1 MMRPVPFLIT
11 LALSSAALGQ
21 GPASLP
27 RAQFIADMDGQFR
40 KMDANKDG
48 QLTRLE
54 IEQFQKAII
63 VAAAQARNRQ
73 LFAALDTD
81 KNGQISPTEFVRVPM
96 NTPAANPQ
104 QVLGFDSGRDGKVS
118 LLEHRTATLANFD
131 RLDTDKDGNVS
142 LAEGR
147 AGGVIK

>member
-1 MMRPVPFLIT
+1 MRHPSLFLLA
-11 LALSSAALGQ
+11 LALSSAAFGQ

-40 KMDANKDG
+40 KMDADRDG
-48 QLTRLE
+48 QVSRLE
-54 IEQFQKAII
+54 IEQFQKASI
-63 VAAAQARNRQ
+63 VAASRARNRQ
-73 LFAALDTD
+73 LFAGLDTD
-81 KNGQISPTEFVRVPM
+81 KNGQISPTEFLRVPI
-96 NTPAANPQ
+96 NTPNTNPQ
-104 QVLGFDSGRDGKVS
+104 LILNFDSGRDGKVS

-142 LAEGR
+142 VAEGR

>member
-1 MMRPVPFLIT
+1 MRHPSLFLLA
-11 LALSSAALGQ
+11 LALSSAAAGQ

-40 KMDANKDG
+40 KMDADRDG
-48 QLTRLE
+48 QVSRLE
-54 IEQFQKAII
+54 IEQFQKASI
-63 VAAAQARNRQ
+63 VAASRARNRQ
-73 LFAALDTD
+73 LFAGLDTD
-81 KNGQISPTEFVRVPM
+81 KNGQISPTEFLRVPM
-96 NTPAANPQ
+96 HTPNTNPQ
-104 QVLGFDSGRDGKVS
+104 LILNFDSGRDGKVS

-142 LAEGR
+142 VAEGR

>member
-40 KMDANKDG
+40 KMDADKDG

-81 KNGQISPTEFVRVPM
+81 KNGQISPTEFLRVPM
-96 NTPAANPQ
+96 NTPAANPLQ
-104 QVLGFDSGRDGKVS
+104 ILGFDSGRDGKVS

>member
-1 MMRPVPFLIT
+1 MRHPSLFLLA
-11 LALSSAALGQ
+11 LALSSAAVGQ

-40 KMDANKDG
+40 KMDADRDG
-48 QLTRLE
+48 QVSRLE
-54 IEQFQKAII
+54 IEQFQKASI
-63 VAAAQARNRQ
+63 VAASRARNRQ
-73 LFAALDTD
+73 LFAGLDTD
-81 KNGQISPTEFVRVPM
+81 KNGQISPTEFLRVPI
-96 NTPAANPQ
+96 NTPNTNPQ
-104 QVLGFDSGRDGKVS
+104 LILNFDSGRDGKVS

-142 LAEGR
+142 VAEGR

>member
-1 MMRPVPFLIT
+1 MRPVPFLIT

-81 KNGQISPTEFVRVPM
+81 KNGQISPAEFVRVPM
-96 NTPAANPQ
+96 NTPAANPLQ
-104 QVLGFDSGRDGKVS
+104 ILGFDSGRDGKVS

>member
-1 MMRPVPFLIT
+1 MRHPSLFLLA
-11 LALSSAALGQ
+11 LALSSAAVGQ

-40 KMDANKDG
+40 KMDADRDG
-48 QLTRLE
+48 QVSRLE
-54 IEQFQKAII
+54 IEQFQKASI
-63 VAAAQARNRQ
+63 VAASRARNRQ
-73 LFAALDTD
+73 LFAGLDTD
-81 KNGQISPTEFVRVPM
+81 KNGQISPTEFLRVPM
-96 NTPAANPQ
+96 NTPNTNPQ
-104 QVLGFDSGRDGKVS
+104 LILNFDSGRDGKVS

-142 LAEGR
+142 VAEGR

>member
-1 MMRPVPFLIT
+1 MRHPSLFLLA
-11 LALSSAALGQ
+11 LALSSAAAGQ

-40 KMDANKDG
+40 KMDADRDG
-48 QLTRLE
+48 QVSRLE
-54 IEQFQKAII
+54 IEQFQKASI
-63 VAAAQARNRQ
+63 VAASRARNRQ
-73 LFAALDTD
+73 LFAGLDTD
-81 KNGQISPTEFVRVPM
+81 KNGQISPTEFLRVPM
-96 NTPAANPQ
+96 NTPNTNPQ
-104 QVLGFDSGRDGKVS
+104 LILNFDSGRDGKVS

-142 LAEGR
+142 VAEGR

>member
-1 MMRPVPFLIT
+1 MMRPVPFLIA
-11 LALSSAALGQ
+11 LALSSVALGQ

-27 RAQFIADMDGQFR
+27 RARFIADMDGQFR
-40 KMDANKDG
+40 KMDADKDG

-96 NTPAANPQ
+96 NTPAANPLQ
-104 QVLGFDSGRDGKVS
+104 ILGFDSGRDGKVS

>member
-1 MMRPVPFLIT
+1 
-11 LALSSAALGQ
+11 
-21 GPASLP
+21 
-27 RAQFIADMDGQFR
+27 
-40 KMDANKDG
+40 MDADKDG

-54 IEQFQKAII
+54 IEQFQKASI
-63 VAAAQARNRQ
+63 VAAAQARKRQ
-73 LFAALDTD
+73 LFAALDVD
-81 KNGQISPTEFVRVPM
+81 KNGQISPTEFLRVPM

-104 QVLGFDSGRDGKVS
+104 QILNFDTGRDSKVS

-142 LAEGR
+142 VVEGR

>member
-1 MMRPVPFLIT
+1 MIRPVPFLIALT
-11 LALSSAALGQ
+11 LSSVAIGQ

-27 RAQFIADMDGQFR
+27 RARFIVDMDGQFR
-40 KMDANKDG
+40 KMDADKDG

-96 NTPAANPQ
+96 NTPAANPLQ
-104 QVLGFDSGRDGKVS
+104 ILGFDSGRDGKVS

>member
-1 MMRPVPFLIT
+1 MRHPSLFLLA
-11 LALSSAALGQ
+11 LALSSAAVGQ

-40 KMDANKDG
+40 KMDADRDG
-48 QLTRLE
+48 QVSRLE
-54 IEQFQKAII
+54 IEQFQKASI
-63 VAAAQARNRQ
+63 VAASRARNRQ
-73 LFAALDTD
+73 LFAGLDTD
-81 KNGQISPTEFVRVPM
+81 KNGQISSTEFLRVPM
-96 NTPAANPQ
+96 NTPNTNPQ
-104 QVLGFDSGRDGKVS
+104 QILNFDSGRDGKVS

-142 LAEGR
+142 VAEGR